1 VVRGKFFYPA
11 CLLRSRGETAKIE
24 AKEFF
29 MPTICP
35 VSDLKTKLDEITDSL
50 RLSREPVFL
59 TENGYG
65 RFVLVDIDDWEDKAA
80 LEDLQNDPV
89 LLAKLRKS
97 AEAALSPD
105 TKWLTHEEVF
115 GRLKEKYPAPVLK
128 AKNA

>member
-1 VVRGKFFYPA
+1 
-11 CLLRSRGETAKIE
+11 
-24 AKEFF
+24 

-35 VSDLKTKLDEITDSL
+35 VTDLKTKLDEITDSV

-65 RFVLVDIDDWEDKAA
+65 RFVLVDIEDWEYKTE
-80 LEDLQNDPV
+80 LEDLRNAPT

-97 AEAALSPD
+97 VEAALSPD

-115 GRLKEKYPAPVLK
+115 GCLKEKYPDPVLE